1 MENLVPASSA
11 HGKNPLSF
19 LTGLLFG
26 GIASIGFILLLA
38 PQSGSKTRGQIKQKR
53 IELQDR
59 ATVTFNDLVTLS
71 HFDNRKILAGA
82 REKTEHTPDQA
93 SSALETEDQLSREQF
108 LENDSLG
115 G

>member
-1 MENLVPASSA
+1 MEILIPASSA

-19 LTGLLFG
+19 LTGLLVG
-26 GIASIGFILLLA
+26 GLASLGVILLLA
-38 PQSGSKTRGQIKQKR
+38 PQSGSKTRGQIKQKSL
-53 IELQDR
+53 ELQDR

-82 REKTEHTPDQA
+82 REKTEYIPDLTA
-93 SSALETEDQLSREQF
+93 SILETEDQVFREQ
-108 LENDSLG
+108 LPENDSLG

>member
-1 MENLVPASSA
+1 MENLIRTSSA
-11 HGKNPLSF
+11 TGKNPLSF
-19 LTGLLFG
+19 LTGLLVG
-26 GIASIGFILLLA
+26 GMASLGVILLLA
-38 PQSGSKTRGQIKQKR
+38 PQSGLKTRTQIKQKS

-82 REKTEHTPDQA
+82 RERTEHI
-93 SSALETEDQLSREQF
+93 SSLADPMLETEDRLFREQ
-108 LENDSLG
+108 LPENDSLG